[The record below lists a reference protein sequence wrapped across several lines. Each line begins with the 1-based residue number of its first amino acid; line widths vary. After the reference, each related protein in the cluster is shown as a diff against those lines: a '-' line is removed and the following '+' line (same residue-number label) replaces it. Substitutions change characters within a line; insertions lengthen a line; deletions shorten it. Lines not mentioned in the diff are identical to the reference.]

1 MSGGGPAPVR
11 TVFPEVVGTG
21 VSVLGRDVGGVKG
34 GVYGRYGG
42 GVVHRQE
49 IISQRITAAT

>member
-1 MSGGGPAPVR
+1 MR